1 MINIGD
7 CLDNKYMVI
16 LRLGGGGFGEVFL
29 ANDETLPDRQVAIK
43 ILLANSSGDH
53 SDLIWEMRT
62 LAQFNHPGVSTFYH
76 HFNDM
81 DRLCLVMEY
90 CAGGNLKDHI
100 LKTGKCTEMDVFDW
114 GLILCDTL
122 TFVHDKG
129 IVHHDIKP
137 ANILF
142 TNNLALK
149 LSDFGVAN
157 RDAGTL
163 MYMSPEILLGEHTS
177 KTDPRVDVYALGL
190 TLLESIIGIHP
201 FQHLTPSEEIHAK
214 IQHNF
219 VPHDLSSWVQEVLLK
234 ATHPTPELR
243 FQTMQDF
250 AEAIRAKHVPCVFDI
265 NRIKAHEIAKKAET
279 YITRKKWMS
288 AEKMLNIALE
298 YSPDCVAALIVAGRC
313 QLLFR
318 K

>member
-1 MINIGD
+1 
-7 CLDNKYMVI
+7 
-16 LRLGGGGFGEVFL
+16 
-29 ANDETLPDRQVAIK
+29 
-43 ILLANSSGDH
+43 
-53 SDLIWEMRT
+53 
-62 LAQFNHPGVSTFYH
+62 
-76 HFNDM
+76 
-81 DRLCLVMEY
+81 
-90 CAGGNLKDHI
+90 
-100 LKTGKCTEMDVFDW
+100 
-114 GLILCDTL
+114 
-122 TFVHDKG
+122 
-129 IVHHDIKP
+129 
-137 ANILF
+137 
-142 TNNLALK
+142 
-149 LSDFGVAN
+149 
-157 RDAGTL
+157 